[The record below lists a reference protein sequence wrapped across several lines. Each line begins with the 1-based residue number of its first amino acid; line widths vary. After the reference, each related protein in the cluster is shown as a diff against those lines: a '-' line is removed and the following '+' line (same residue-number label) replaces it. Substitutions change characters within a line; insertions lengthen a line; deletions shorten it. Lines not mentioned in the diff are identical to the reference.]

1 MIRRG
6 LSLCKRLGDE
16 GELVVHRLALN
27 ADRLRIKCQTEMH
40 GNGSGCRRDITL
52 GAKFEESYANYPL
65 SVRSGHMREIHLCYG
80 YDARSSLFHIGK
92 NSSEEFWVV
101 VWQSQGKLSCL
112 LRAGNWIK

>member
-1 MIRRG
+1 
-6 LSLCKRLGDE
+6 
-16 GELVVHRLALN
+16 
-27 ADRLRIKCQTEMH
+27 
-40 GNGSGCRRDITL
+40 
-52 GAKFEESYANYPL
+52 
-65 SVRSGHMREIHLCYG
+65 MREIHLCYG